1 MLKIIICCAFEIQTE
16 LGVLNFIWQ
25 GLADQA
31 RNLLSNQE
39 QREEVSQ
46 EQQELGSNRPVSWW
60 LREGGPSGHGA
71 AGGLE
76 GSLQGPGEPSRR
88 LRLSEE
94 QPGAAALS
102 PECLPANLPPGST
115 EHSRLP
121 PPPNPGRRPLLTGCQ
136 RQLGQDPCFASPGA
150 ITQHSAPP
158 HPQQGTAWPRQTS
171 YALFVFVIQK

>member
-31 RNLLSNQE
+31 RNLFSNQE
-39 QREEVSQ
+39 QREEVSQEQQ

-60 LREGGPSGHGA
+60 LREGGLSGHGA
-71 AGGLE
+71 AGGPE
-76 GSLQGPGEPSRR
+76 GSLQGPGELSRR

-102 PECLPANLPPGST
+102 WERLPANSPPGST

-121 PPPNPGRRPLLTGCQ
+121 PPPGGPYSLGVRGSWARTLASCPQEPSPRTAPLPTPNRAL
-136 RQLGQDPCFASPGA
+136 LGPDKHLMLC
-150 ITQHSAPP
+150 
-158 HPQQGTAWPRQTS
+158 
-171 YALFVFVIQK
+171 LFL